1 MSRMRSRSTH
11 PLSVSPFAVV
21 LALVLSLGS
30 SPAQAEH
37 GQKQTLRIVELF
49 TSHGCSS
56 CPPADRLLG
65 QLIQDDPSIVALE
78 FHVDYWNDLVYGGGN
93 WVDPF
98 SHKDWTQRQRAYYDA
113 KLDGRRGVYTPQMIV
128 NGRYAAVGSDV
139 RRVGMALS
147 DRTPAHASVEVRRV
161 NQDLEVTVQAADAV
175 AHGADVL
182 LVRFLRR
189 ATTDIT
195 AGENRHMMITNHHIV
210 ESVQALG
217 TVANS
222 SVYRY
227 QFAPVSD
234 NRGCAV
240 IVQSAATRVIHGAS
254 NCP

>member
-1 MSRMRSRSTH
+1 MPHIRLHTSRRVIVSAWIVSVILT
-11 PLSVSPFAVV
+11 LSVGVRA
-21 LALVLSLGS
+21 
-30 SPAQAEH
+30 AQAQQN
-37 GQKQTLRIVELF
+37 GTQALRIVELF

-65 QLIQDDPSIVALE
+65 QLIQDDPNVVALE

-98 SHKDWTQRQRAYYDA
+98 SHRDWTERQRAYYDA
-113 KLDGRRGVYTPQMIV
+113 KLSGRRGVYTPQMIV

-139 RRVGMALS
+139 RRVGMALA
-147 DRTPAHASVEVRRV
+147 DRAHASASVSVQRVDGDYEVA
-161 NQDLEVTVQAADAV
+161 VQTSNPE

-189 ATTDIT
+189 ATTDVT

-210 ESVQALG
+210 ESIQRLG
-217 TVANS
+217 SVSND

-227 QFAPVSD
+227 QFATVSAA
-234 NRGCAV
+234 RGCAV
-240 IVQSAATRVIHGAS
+240 IVQAPDTRAIYGAS